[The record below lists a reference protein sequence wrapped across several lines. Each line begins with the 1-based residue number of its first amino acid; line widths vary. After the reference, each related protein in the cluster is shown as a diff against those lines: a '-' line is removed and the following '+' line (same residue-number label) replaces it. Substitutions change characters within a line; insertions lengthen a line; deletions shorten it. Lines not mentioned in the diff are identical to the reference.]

1 MNKHNNKAI
10 AALVIGI
17 SGLIAWI
24 LPALGYLVN
33 IVGIIMGTMGIKSE
47 KRNIAIAG
55 IILSVI
61 GLMFTLGNSVYGILL
76 AFNDLI

>member
-10 AALVIGI
+10 GALVIGI
-17 SGLIAWI
+17 AGLIAWI

-33 IVGIIMGTMGIKSE
+33 IVGIIMGSLGINSE

-55 IILSVI
+55 IVLSVI
-61 GLMFTLGNSVYGILL
+61 GLLFTLGNSLYGILL
-76 AFNDLI
+76 ALDDLI